1 MTKHF
6 SAPTAAALAAA
17 LSAAVFALPAQAA
30 DGVVGAIQTCSADFF
45 KAVAADK
52 NIPENM
58 KIRDGERAYLKVE
71 KLPLDIIQFE
81 KPFKE
86 GGLTVSGYVFNDEVI
101 RYFGVPDMH
110 THFWGL
116 IVKED
121 WKKVVDTL
129 KLDWEA
135 VDTTHNSAHA
145 NRQVRFNGT
154 KEWKPYA
161 RDPKYTMPKFG
172 QIERAFHVQPYAGST
187 MIFCSMQSAGA
198 PEKDILEEVRPDLL
212 YVGNELTVREEKTEG
227 GDQNASQKAG
237 DQKK

>member
-1 MTKHF
+1 MTKHIL
-6 SAPTAAALAAA
+6 STTAAALLLAGTV
-17 LSAAVFALPAQAA
+17 LTAQAA
-30 DGVVGAIQTCSADFF
+30 PTEGVVGAIQACNADFF
-45 KAVAADK
+45 KAVAADR
-52 NIPENM
+52 NIPDEY
-58 KIRDGERAYLKVE
+58 KIKDGDRAYLRVE

-86 GGLTVSGYVFNDEVI
+86 GGLTVSGYVFNDEII

-135 VDTTHNSAHA
+135 VDNTHNSAHA
-145 NRQVRFNGT
+145 NRMVRFNGQ
-154 KEWKPYA
+154 KEWQKYT
-161 RDPKYTMPKFG
+161 RDPKYTMPEFG

-198 PEKDILEEVRPDLL
+198 PEKEILEEVRPDLL
-212 YVGNELTVREEKTEG
+212 FTGKELTVREEKTEG
-227 GDQNASQKAG
+227 VDDGKTDGKTEA
-237 DQKK
+237 KK